1 MSDDENTYYDNENM
15 EINPNQPIDMTMK
28 LPAKSHL
35 GKLEVKKKKI
45 VFSSQPKKKNGGLG
59 HFDFFG

>member
-1 MSDDENTYYDNENM
+1 MIDDENTYYDNENM

-35 GKLEVKKKKI
+35 GKLEVKKIKYK
-45 VFSSQPKKKNGGLG
+45 
-59 HFDFFG
+59 